1 MEPDMSH
8 EIIIKNGLY
17 FDGSNQPGQVRH
29 IGIKSGRI
37 DVLSLSP
44 LDENGCPNVIDAC
57 GKWITPG
64 FLEIHSHYDAEVI
77 AAPALKE
84 SVRHGVTT
92 VTIGSCSISMV
103 LADPIDCSDLFTRV
117 EAVPREFVL
126 PILEQ
131 KKTWRDAK
139 GYRAFYDKLEL
150 GPNINSFLGHSE
162 LRVAVMGLERATSPV
177 KPTEAEM
184 QRMEELLEEALD
196 AGCIGLSVMTTRLD
210 KMDGDRAWSSPLPS
224 TFATWKEFSRLFA
237 VLRRRGAVLQG
248 APNAVTKVNVFAFL
262 WQAHGWF
269 RKPLKCSM
277 LTALDLKAQP
287 FLHRIT
293 RASGWLANKVLRGHF
308 RWQTLP
314 APFTLHLEGLNV
326 NAFEEFGA
334 GEILRNIK
342 DPDELYGKVQEPEF
356 RALFKKQVKAVLTK
370 GLWHRDFSDCWVI
383 DCPDQTMIGK
393 NFKQLGQDRGLD
405 PVDAYFELACQYR
418 ETLKWTTCYGNVRIP
433 IMQKL
438 LSSPWTQ
445 PGFADSGAHLRS
457 IAQYN
462 FPLRFLKYVRDA
474 QLEGAPFMELG
485 HAIHR
490 LTGELAEFIGVD
502 AGYIRVGDRADV
514 VIINPEGLTAELD
527 EMHEAPMEV
536 LGLMRVVKRNDAA
549 VEMTLING
557 RIAYQREQGF
567 PDSLGK
573 TQEFGRFLASQQVL
587 PRTESV
593 ALRPALA

>member
-1 MEPDMSH
+1 MSYD
-8 EIIIKNGLY
+8 IIIKNGLY
-17 FDGSNQPGQVRH
+17 FDGSGAPGALRH
-29 IGIKSGRI
+29 IGIRDGKI

-44 LDENGCPNVIDAC
+44 LDESSCAEVLDAS
-57 GKWITPG
+57 GKWVTPG

-84 SVRHGVTT
+84 SVRHGVTS

-103 LADPIDCSDLFTRV
+103 LADAEDCSDLFTRV
-117 EAVPREFVL
+117 EAVPRDYVL
-126 PILEQ
+126 PILQE
-131 KKTWRDAK
+131 KKTWRDAA
-139 GYRAFYDKLEL
+139 GYRAFYDQLPL
-150 GPNINSFLGHSE
+150 GPNLNSFLGHSE
-162 LRVAVMGLERATSPV
+162 LRVAVMGLERATRRI
-177 KPTEAEM
+177 KPTEAELS
-184 QRMEELLEEALD
+184 RMEELLEQALD

-237 VLRRRGAVLQG
+237 ILRRRGAVMQG

-293 RASGWLANKVLRGHF
+293 RTSGWLANKVLRGHF

-342 DPDELYGKVQEPEF
+342 DPEELYSKVNEPKF

-383 DCPDQTMIGK
+383 DCPDASMVGK
-393 NFKQLGQDRGLD
+393 NFKQLGESRGLD
-405 PVDAYFELACQYR
+405 AVDAYFELACQYR
-418 ETLKWTTCYGNVRIP
+418 EALKWSTCYGNQRLP
-433 IMQKL
+433 IMHAL
-438 LSSPWTQ
+438 LASPWTQ

-474 QLEGAPFMELG
+474 QLAGAPFMELG
-485 HAIHR
+485 RAVHR
-490 LTGELAEFIGVD
+490 LSGELADFIGVE
-502 AGYIRVGDRADV
+502 AGRIRVGDRADLV
-514 VIINPEGLTAELD
+514 LINPEGLSNALD

-536 LGLMRVVKRNDAA
+536 LGLQRVVKRNDEA
-549 VEMTLING
+549 VEATLING
-557 RIAYQREQGF
+557 RIAYRRGVEF
-567 PDSLGK
+567 ADDLGK
-573 TQEFGRFLASQQVL
+573 RQGYGRFLPARDVL
-587 PRTESV
+587 PRQEAARSFQ
-593 ALRPALA
+593 PAAA